1 MDIMG
6 PADGTNGFR
15 AQGTQVKDK
24 MVQYFPSVL
33 LDALD
38 GPYFWEIQHNSALLE
53 YQWDQSIVMPCLG
66 LLYKLENAKNWLF
79 F

>member
-15 AQGTQVKDK
+15 AQGTQVKDT
-24 MVQYFPSVL
+24 MVQYLPAVL

-38 GPYFWEIQHNSALLE
+38 GPYFWEPA
-53 YQWDQSIVMPCLG
+53 
-66 LLYKLENAKNWLF
+66 
-79 F
+79 